1 MARKQAYR
9 IATAMLC
16 AGVALASCGSVTS
29 RDKRVSYDGVPFRTS
44 SKALNKKV
52 TLSQFE
58 VVVKN
63 ALRSPKGA
71 RQAVHHE
78 ATAYCIENYGLSDII
93 WSVDP
98 LDPEQELHLDG
109 GNAVYTGMCDA

>member
-9 IATAMLC
+9 VATALLC
-16 AGVALASCGSVTS
+16 TAFVVAGCGSVTS
-29 RDKRVSYDGVPFRTS
+29 RDKRVSYDGVLFRTS
-44 SKALNKKV
+44 AKAVNRKV
-52 TLSQFE
+52 TLAEFK

-71 RQAVHHE
+71 RQAALHE
-78 ATAYCIENYGLSDII
+78 ATGYCIENYGSSDIL

-98 LDPEQELHLDG
+98 LDPEQDLPLDG
-109 GNAVYTGMCDA
+109 DDAVYVGTCDA